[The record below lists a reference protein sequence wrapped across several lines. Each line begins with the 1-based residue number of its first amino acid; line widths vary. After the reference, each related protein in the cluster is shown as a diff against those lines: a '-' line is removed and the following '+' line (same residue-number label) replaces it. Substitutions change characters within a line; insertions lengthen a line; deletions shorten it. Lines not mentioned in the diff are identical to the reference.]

1 MLAYLLQTQ
10 TFPTAIIACCLSAL
24 SLLAVVV
31 LALRKEVREDGM
43 TPAQRLKKLEAK
55 VVDHDQL
62 HTGQMQARER
72 LAELFTTELK
82 RVETDAD
89 RRCKAL
95 EQTAG
100 KVGQLEVSIATM
112 QAELKRLPDMERKI
126 DHLTTMLAEFLA
138 RK

>member
-1 MLAYLLQTQ
+1 MLAYLPLC
-10 TFPTAIIACCLSAL
+10 FSAL
-24 SLLAVVV
+24 SLLAVLL
-31 LALRKEVREDGM
+31 LAVRREVREDGM
-43 TPAQRLKKLEAK
+43 TPAQRLKKNETRLVE
-55 VVDHDQL
+55 HDVL
-62 HTGQMQARER
+62 HTGHTQARELLAATM
-72 LAELFTTELK
+72 LAEIK
-82 RVETDAD
+82 RVEADAD

-126 DHLTTMLAEFLA
+126 DHLTTMLTEFLA